1 MAARVA
7 SAKCRALCAV
17 AQAARLTF
25 ALERTLAGRHGD
37 SSVERRDCSFHPCS
51 LAVKLV
57 SQLKCSNP

>member
-1 MAARVA
+1 MAALVA

-37 SSVERRDCSFHPCS
+37 SSVERRDCPLQPYPLTFTVTHWFPS
-51 LAVKLV
+51 
-57 SQLKCSNP
+57 